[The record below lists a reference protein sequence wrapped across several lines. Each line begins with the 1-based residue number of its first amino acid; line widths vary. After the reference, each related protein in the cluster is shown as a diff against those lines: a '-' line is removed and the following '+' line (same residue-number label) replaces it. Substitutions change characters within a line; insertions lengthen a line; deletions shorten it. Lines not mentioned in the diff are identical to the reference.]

1 MFVLKNIEETNKIM
15 KTNKFKYLGY
25 FQTNGSPVCITT
37 VENLKYWHGAED
49 EKSTFWSMIK
59 SIDISQI
66 ISIYRSDFLIFATET
81 GNFLLF
87 KSPQSLIVV
96 EALYIEDDF
105 LLDFSGIIFEVKSKL
120 STQFNLKGKTA
131 IFDSALTVQ
140 PIVEY
145 EAFYKVGMT
154 DYFDTAIINCQC
166 NTVSEVEYKSDK
178 IHLYGVMFHEL

>member
-15 KTNKFKYLGY
+15 ETNKFKYLGY

-49 EKSTFWSMIK
+49 EKSTFWPMIK

-66 ISIYRSDFLIFATET
+66 ISIYRNDFLIFTTET

-87 KSPQSLIVV
+87 KSPKALVIV

-105 LLDFSGIIFEVKSKL
+105 LLNFSGIMFEVKNKL
-120 STQFNLKGKTA
+120 SIQFNFKGKIV

-140 PIVEY
+140 LIVDY

-154 DYFDTAIINCQC
+154 DYFDTAIINFQC
-166 NTVSEVEYKSDK
+166 NTASEVEYKSDK
-178 IHLYGVMFHEL
+178 IHLSGVMFQKI